1 MKQVT
6 NSHWWIAGCVVLL
19 LSAGWEGYRSP
30 VFAEEVDVTELLAA
44 ETPLEPNFLLVGHFS
59 AAQPGGPF
67 PDNWKPLTFKK
78 ISRYTIYQLEEDEE
92 RVAVMA
98 TSDASSSGLT
108 REISIDPKKYPI
120 LEWEWKITN
129 IFPKGDVTKKEG
141 DDYPARIY
149 ITFEYDSSR
158 VGVLDKAKYEA
169 ARLLYGK
176 YPPLNAIN
184 YIWAST
190 AEVGTMVPNPYTKE
204 VMMFVVRSG
213 QDERNTWV
221 QEQTNIYEDYLK
233 AFGEEPP
240 MISGVA
246 IMTDTDNTKGT
257 AKTYFGD
264 ITFRKP

>member
-1 MKQVT
+1 MRQVSST
-6 NSHWWIAGCVVLL
+6 RVMICVWAVLWICLGWGLGLSSVL
-19 LSAGWEGYRSP
+19 
-30 VFAEEVDVTELLAA
+30 AEEVKEI
-44 ETPLEPNFLLVGHFS
+44 EEPDFIVVGHFS
-59 AAQPGGPF
+59 AAQAGGDF
-67 PDNWKPLTFKK
+67 SDGWKPLTFKK
-78 ISRYTIYQLEEDEE
+78 ISRYTVYKLEEDEE
-92 RVAVMA
+92 RVAVEA
-98 TSDASSSGLT
+98 TSDSSSSGLT
-108 REISIDPKKYPI
+108 REITIDPKKYPI
-120 LEWEWKITN
+120 LEWEWKIKN
-129 IFPKGDVTKKEG
+129 ILQKGDVTKKEG

-169 ARLLYGK
+169 ARLVYGK

-213 QDERNTWV
+213 AEEAKTWV
-221 QEQTNIYEDYLK
+221 KEQTNIYEDYLE
-233 AFGEEPP
+233 AFGVEPP

-246 IMTDTDNTKGT
+246 IMTDTDNTRET